1 MLSKEAQAVV
11 GKVHDNTRPALKLL
25 ESEGFRFRGFVD
37 IFDAGPT
44 VEAEVCN
51 LNSVRNSRLVT
62 VTVSGSTAEDEGIP
76 HIVCNTQLENFR
88 ATKLSLPAGADEL
101 ILTTEQARAMHL
113 ESGDEARI
121 VAL

>member
-1 MLSKEAQAVV
+1 M
-11 GKVHDNTRPALKLL
+11 L

-51 LNSVRNSRLVT
+51 LNSVRNSKVVT
-62 VTVSGSTAEDEGIP
+62 VVVKEQVPEVEAAVP
-76 HIVCNTQLENFR
+76 HIVCNTQLKTFEPPNCCCE
-88 ATKLSLPAGADEL
+88 GADEL
-101 ILTTEQARAMHL
+101 ILDNEQAEKMHL
-113 ESGDEARI
+113 SDGDDVRV